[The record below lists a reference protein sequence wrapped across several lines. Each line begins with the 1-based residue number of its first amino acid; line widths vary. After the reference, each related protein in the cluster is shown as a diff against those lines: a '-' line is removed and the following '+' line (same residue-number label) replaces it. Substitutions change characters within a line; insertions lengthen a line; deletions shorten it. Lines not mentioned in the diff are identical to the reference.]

1 MAQRLG
7 ACEANFRRH
16 HRLALAG
23 TLIGATMHEV
33 NNRLAA
39 LTNYVYLARIAADS
53 PAGSVQYLDAAGEEL
68 RRIGEITS
76 RSLAFVRTDL
86 QARDID
92 LVELADV
99 ALQLHREKI
108 SSKRIH
114 VELKMANSAIAT
126 CKRGEI
132 LQVMV
137 NLLLNAIEALPHSGK
152 LYLRVAS
159 HRDKVVITVADN
171 GGGIPEAL
179 RASLFQSFKSNK
191 EAGNGLGLW
200 VAKQIIQGH
209 QGKIEY
215 RSSTRADNSGTVFR
229 ITLPLG
235 HAAAADA
242 A

>member
-7 ACEANFRRH
+7 ACEANLRKH

-39 LTNYVYLARIAADS
+39 LTNYVYLARMAADS
-53 PAGSVQYLDAAGEEL
+53 PAGSVQYLNAADEEL

-92 LVELADV
+92 IVELADA

-114 VELKMANSAIAT
+114 VESKMANSAIAT

-171 GGGIPEAL
+171 GGGIPEAF
-179 RASLFQSFKSNK
+179 RSSLFQSFKSNK
-191 EAGNGLGLW
+191 EGRQRFGVVGR
-200 VAKQIIQGH
+200 Q
-209 QGKIEY
+209 
-215 RSSTRADNSGTVFR
+215 ADNPGPSGKDRVPKQHTCR
-229 ITLPLG
+229 
-235 HAAAADA
+235 
-242 A
+242 